1 MNTLET
7 GIFLTFWDDILQRTN
22 ATSKKLQSTKL
33 DINTAVDSLK
43 NLKQYIS
50 DKRNDFKKFEEKGK
64 VLSGQD
70 TYQEIRQSRRK
81 DDIGSLSK
89 RFEVQSYLPVID
101 AFISSIDKRSK
112 CYEKIAK
119 KFGVLRN
126 ILTLKRWEIE
136 EAAKKLREAYPH
148 DLDEYIVGEMVHFSH
163 FIRPFQKD
171 EPEDISFEQY
181 CYNLLFEKDVK
192 DTFPN
197 VEIVLRMYLS
207 LMVSNCSGERSFS
220 KMKII
225 QNRLRTAMEQ
235 ERLTNLVLMSM
246 ESDIL
251 REVDCADLINTFA
264 LVKSRK
270 MPRN

>member
-1 MNTLET
+1 M
-7 GIFLTFWDDILQRTN
+7 
-22 ATSKKLQSTKL
+22 
-33 DINTAVDSLK
+33 
-43 NLKQYIS
+43 
-50 DKRNDFKKFEEKGK
+50 
-64 VLSGQD
+64 
-70 TYQEIRQSRRK
+70 
-81 DDIGSLSK
+81 
-89 RFEVQSYLPVID
+89 
-101 AFISSIDKRSK
+101 
-112 CYEKIAK
+112 
-119 KFGVLRN
+119 
-126 ILTLKRWEIE
+126 KRWEIE